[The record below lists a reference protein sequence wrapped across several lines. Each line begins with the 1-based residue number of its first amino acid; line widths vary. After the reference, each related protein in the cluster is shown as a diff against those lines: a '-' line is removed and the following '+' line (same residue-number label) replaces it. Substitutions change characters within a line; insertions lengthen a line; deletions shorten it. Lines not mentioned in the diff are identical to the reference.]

1 MANDIDD
8 GSVGHAKAEF
18 DVALRRLESAQRRL
32 QALVANPG
40 DDEAA
45 LQVARSAYDDA
56 RLLWLS
62 SEAALRSI
70 TLVENRQAH
79 ANRRI
84 VILPGS
90 SHVTESLAILLRL
103 RGFRATVMSKHPAGL
118 DRAVEPTAA
127 VVADVDGRQEQE
139 DELAV
144 NRLRTSPAT
153 RLSLRVTAASFRPS
167 YTRFPAVAL
176 IVSERATTLAVRSVG
191 SLRV

>member
-1 MANDIDD
+1 MANDIDSD
-8 GSVGHAKAEF
+8 SVGQAKAEF
-18 DVALRRLESAQRRL
+18 DVALRRLETAQRRL

-45 LQVARSAYDDA
+45 LQVARSAYDHA

-70 TLVENRQAH
+70 TLVENQQAY
-79 ANRRI
+79 AGWRI

-127 VVADVDGRQEQE
+127 VVADFDGRQEQE

-144 NRLRTSPAT
+144 NRLRTSSAT
-153 RLSLRVTAASFRPS
+153 RMVAMVPAALQHHEWHGFDAVLPKPTTIDAIIRVILGHAH
-167 YTRFPAVAL
+167 
-176 IVSERATTLAVRSVG
+176 E
-191 SLRV
+191 